1 MTEWIKWQRKG
12 QWVDNDEGYHYRYC
26 GACGGKAEHDFTG
39 CVDCAN
45 REIARRA
52 RARKTA
58 TVGEY
63 TVTRYANGNTTCTCK
78 GFKYRRQCKHTAQ
91 AVFN

>member
-12 QWVDNDEGYHYRYC
+12 QWVDNDEGYHYKHC
-26 GACGGKAEHDFTG
+26 HACGGKAEHDFNG

-45 REIARRA
+45 RQIARRA
-52 RARKTA
+52 RARGVKT

-63 TVTRYANGNTTCTCK
+63 TVTTYPNGHKTCTCK
-78 GFKYRRQCKHTAQ
+78 GFMYRKQCKHTA
-91 AVFN
+91 A